1 MGKSKTGGTRGY
13 IRGRIANDVYSIGK
27 DGKGKKQQVIRSLAE
42 SVANPRTSSQMF
54 GRMIMST
61 VMQAVAGLSAIID
74 HSFDG
79 IPKGQPSISEF
90 IRRNY
95 TLVAAD
101 AKTYPAEGSKF
112 CLVEYQEKGAKP
124 GAYIISDGE
133 GIKADSFAWNSNSG
147 ALEVN
152 VAGATVKAKDLYAA
166 LGFSSYEYV
175 TGVGIAAQLNADNDP
190 WGVYARMK
198 PLKSL
203 TDETVVTAANLD
215 TILDIETNK
224 AGSVTFTQRETAG
237 TLAFTPSSWGGCATV
252 IGTIAVQGGYI
263 HTPATMGGT
272 LHDAQ
277 RAADAVLPTY
287 PTGTNAFLN
296 GGEI

>member
-61 VMQAVAGLSAIID
+61 VMQAVAGLAAIID

-79 IPKGQPSISEF
+79 VPKGQPSISEF

-95 TLVAAD
+95 PLVAAD
-101 AKTYPAEGSKF
+101 AKDHPAEGSKF
-112 CLVEYQEKGAKP
+112 CLSQYQEKGAQP
-124 GAYIISDGE
+124 GAYVVSDGE
-133 GIKADSFAWNSNSG
+133 GVKADSLAWNSNSG

-152 VAGATVKAKDLYAA
+152 VQGASVKAKDLYAA

-175 TGVGIAAQLNADNDP
+175 TCVGIPYTRDSDNDP

-198 PLKSL
+198 PLKAL

-224 AGSVTFTQRETAG
+224 AGCVTFTQRESAG
-237 TLAFTPSSWGGCATV
+237 TLAFTPSSWGGCATA
-252 IGTIAVQGGYI
+252 IGTIAVTGGYI
-263 HTPATMGGT
+263 HTPATMVGT
-272 LHDAQ
+272 LSNSE

>member
-54 GRMIMST
+54 GRMCMST

-95 TLVAAD
+95 SLVAAD
-101 AKTYPAEGSKF
+101 AKNHPADGDKF
-112 CLVEYQEKGAKP
+112 CLSQYQQKGAQP
-124 GAYIISDGE
+124 GAYVISDGE
-133 GIKADSFAWNSNSG
+133 GVKADSLRWNSNAG
-147 ALEVN
+147 ALGVDIQ
-152 VAGATVKAKDLYAA
+152 GASVKAKDLYAA
-166 LGFSSYEYV
+166 LGFNSYEYI
-175 TGVGIAAQLNADNDP
+175 TCVGIPFSRDFDTDP

-198 PLKSL
+198 PLKAL

-224 AGSVTFTQRETAG
+224 VGCVTFTQRENAG
-237 TLAFTPSSWGGCATV
+237 TLEFTPSTFGGCAAA
-252 IGTIAVQGGYI
+252 IGTIAVTGGYI
-263 HTPATMGGT
+263 HTPATMDGT
-272 LHDAQ
+272 LNSAE